1 MTTGADLRLADAKDL
16 FHAQYEV
23 NLVGPDYF
31 SVMGIRLIRG
41 RGFTSDDRSG
51 APTVVVINEEFAT
64 RYLAGVDPVGRHILL
79 PGAEDK
85 TYSAEIVGI
94 VSNSRHRTIGEAQKA
109 AMYEPFLQRGNR
121 SRLVHVIVRTRT
133 DPVSAVHDVQQALAA
148 MDPSAAVDVQ
158 PMRSALAFAFLPSR
172 VGATLL
178 GALGALGLALAMVG
192 LYAVVSYAVSRRT
205 AEIGIRMA
213 LGATHATV
221 LRLVLSDAAI
231 LAGCGIALGLTAAA
245 LVTQPLAMFLV
256 TGLSAGDP
264 ISFTATA
271 GLLVLVSLAAAW
283 LPARRA
289 TQIDPAVAL
298 RDE

>member
-1 MTTGADLRLADAKDL
+1 MTTGAELRLADAKDW
-16 FHAQYEV
+16 FRAQYEV

-41 RGFTSDDRSG
+41 RTFTSDDRSG
-51 APTVVVINEEFAT
+51 APTVVVINEEFAA
-64 RYLAGVDPVGRHILL
+64 RYLARVDPVGREILL
-79 PGAEDK
+79 PGAEGK
-85 TYSAEIVGI
+85 TYPAEIVGI
-94 VSNSRHRTIGEAQKA
+94 VRNSRHRTIGEGQKA
-109 AMYEPFLQRGNR
+109 AMYEPFLQRANR
-121 SRLVHVIVRTRT
+121 SRLVHLIVRTRT
-133 DPVSAVHDVQQALAA
+133 DPVLAVRDVRQAVSE
-148 MDPSAAVDVQ
+148 MDPSAAVDVE

-213 LGATHATV
+213 LGATRAAV

-231 LAGCGIALGLTAAA
+231 LAGCGIGLGLLIAA
-245 LVTQPLAMFLV
+245 LVTEPLAMFLV
-256 TGLSAGDP
+256 AGLSASDP
-264 ISFTATA
+264 LSFTGTA
-271 GLLVLVSLAAAW
+271 IVLVSVSLAASW

-289 TQIDPAVAL
+289 MRIDPAVAL